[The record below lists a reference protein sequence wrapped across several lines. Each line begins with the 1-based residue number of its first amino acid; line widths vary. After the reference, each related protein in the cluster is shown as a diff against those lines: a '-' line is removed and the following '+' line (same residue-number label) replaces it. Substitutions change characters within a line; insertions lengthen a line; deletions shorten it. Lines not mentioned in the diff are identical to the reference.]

1 MTVKHDVGSA
11 KRSPEHLQDAAPSP
25 KRAKTEEAATT
36 SEVATQTTDPEP
48 SPAPAPAMTSSATQ
62 TEPVAI
68 IPVQHLSVSAVF
80 INADIEAYD
89 PPSPPPSP
97 PVLPILPPAP
107 TEPDW
112 LVLYEMELE
121 AIRMAKPFV
130 TGKGA
135 IVVRTNLRRKP
146 VAAKRPQTN
155 RVVRTTNKSA
165 PTSRKSSNTAPA
177 PARKTSAPA
186 SFHDVISVDSD
197 DDKPTAKRHIPV
209 GGAGEYSD
217 NDNRS
222 YQVSREGSYDSLLDP
237 APHDD
242 HHELQQLIE
251 QGLEE
256 CPEEEPK
263 FYGVSDRRAATS
275 TRSLLRF
282 QDRFSHI
289 GRYPSPEFGHR
300 LIFGSFLY
308 ESKNKIPGNVE
319 QAIEQSLNDATGEK
333 VTMNEDKSIAKEWC
347 PTRKT
352 MNEDAISKGLG
363 PSSEPDSY
371 YLMKGFP
378 LVEKVEFLVNKNS
391 ASPSG
396 DCYWRTISFC
406 LYGSPDHWDRVKAD
420 HIHYV
425 HHVLSHKHHD
435 RHDLYMELNERFFTT
450 SSSNSKGQSLLGFTA
465 NMYQS
470 LHMAHTWT
478 PALIQQ
484 VTADLYNVCLIVFT
498 RDRYTNYISETA
510 VRGSHNA
517 RHIFMQFVDGNHFQ
531 PMVPNEF
538 KPSEFRYPRV
548 TVDKT
553 AKYGNAPKATSTKTT
568 LEHPWRND
576 FTRVVPGPVPYF
588 VDFDREKARNL
599 MRSRPSHLPK

>member
-1 MTVKHDVGSA
+1 MFIHPIHAPARPNSQNHPPTHPSTHLSIYSITHPSKPQSFSPTYSFLKIISQFSSQLTEFLRTAITTTTTISTMTVKHDVGSA
-11 KRSPEHLQDAAPSP
+11 KRSPEHLQDGPPPP

-48 SPAPAPAMTSSATQ
+48 ASAPAPAMVSSATQ

-68 IPVQHLSVSAVF
+68 IPVQHLSMSAVF
-80 INADIEAYD
+80 INADIEACD

-135 IVVRTNLRRKP
+135 IVVKTNLRRKP

-155 RVVRTTNKSA
+155 RVVRTTTKSA
-165 PTSRKSSNTAPA
+165 PASRKSSSTAPA

-186 SFHDVISVDSD
+186 SLHDVISVDSD
-197 DDKPTAKRHIPV
+197 DDKPTAKRLIPV
-209 GGAGEYSD
+209 GGAGEYSN
-217 NDNRS
+217 NDDHVYQGRNHGSYADRE
-222 YQVSREGSYDSLLDP
+222 YQVSREGSYDSLFNSP
-237 APHDD
+237 PQDD

-263 FYGVSDRRAATS
+263 FYGVSDRTAATS

-282 QDRFSHI
+282 QDRFSHV

-333 VTMNEDKSIAKEWC
+333 VTMNEDTSIAKEWC

-391 ASPSG
+391 ASPQETATGEPFHSV
-396 DCYWRTISFC
+396 SM
-406 LYGSPDHWDRVKAD
+406 
-420 HIHYV
+420 
-425 HHVLSHKHHD
+425 VLLTTGIVS
-435 RHDLYMELNERFFTT
+435 RPITSTMSTT
-450 SSSNSKGQSLLGFTA
+450 SCRINTTIA
-465 NMYQS
+465 TTC
-470 LHMAHTWT
+470 TW
-478 PALIQQ
+478 
-484 VTADLYNVCLIVFT
+484 N
-498 RDRYTNYISETA
+498 
-510 VRGSHNA
+510 
-517 RHIFMQFVDGNHFQ
+517 
-531 PMVPNEF
+531 
-538 KPSEFRYPRV
+538 
-548 TVDKT
+548 
-553 AKYGNAPKATSTKTT
+553 
-568 LEHPWRND
+568 
-576 FTRVVPGPVPYF
+576 
-588 VDFDREKARNL
+588 
-599 MRSRPSHLPK
+599 